1 VGGGDPGEP
10 LDDPHAAIDRIAH
23 TVTTDTIRLW
33 AERLTTGTWHLRM
46 TNALVRPRSSRR
58 SGQ

>member
-23 TVTTDTIRLW
+23 SVPPAVQRWSSISRRLPSELLAILKQMEAKDTI
-33 AERLTTGTWHLRM
+33 
-46 TNALVRPRSSRR
+46 
-58 SGQ
+58 